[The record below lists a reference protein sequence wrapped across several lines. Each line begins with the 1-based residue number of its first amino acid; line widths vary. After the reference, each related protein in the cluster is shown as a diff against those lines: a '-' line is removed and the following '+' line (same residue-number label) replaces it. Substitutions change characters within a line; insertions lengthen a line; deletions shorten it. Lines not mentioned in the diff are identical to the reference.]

1 MAATQTWQ
9 DIFAV
14 EDVRGMA
21 DFADLT
27 TDAIQS
33 QYAHAKRMKQTATA
47 VRQGIDAT
55 DELDS
60 LLSSVA
66 DMQTATGVFLDWW
79 GERVGV
85 SREIKVNGVY
95 TVFDDD
101 FYRFL
106 LFYRARCNVA
116 NGTAATMN
124 ELLSQLT
131 DTETF
136 VIDYLD
142 MSISSVIIIGAIS
155 DLQAQ
160 VLATFGLL
168 NRPAGVLANYLVI
181 YPDEKIFGFDGSLL
195 EPFGQGVFN
204 PGRNIPI
211 G

>member
-1 MAATQTWQ
+1 
-9 DIFAV
+9 
-14 EDVRGMA
+14 MA
-21 DFADLT
+21 DIAALT
-27 TDAIQS
+27 TAAIQS
-33 QYAHAKRMKQTATA
+33 QYALAERLKQTATA

-55 DELDS
+55 ADLDS

-116 NGTAATMN
+116 NGTAATIN
-124 ELLSQLT
+124 ALLRQLT
-131 DTETF
+131 ATKTI
-136 VIDYLD
+136 VVDYQN
-142 MSISSVIIIGAIS
+142 MAISSIVIIGAVS
-155 DLQAQ
+155 DVQAQ
-160 VLATFGLL
+160 ILATYGLL
-168 NRPAGVLANYLVI
+168 NRPAGVLANYLII
-181 YPDEKIFGFDGSLL
+181 YPDEQIFGFDGSGLL
-195 EPFGQGVFN
+195 PWNQGVFT